1 VSRYV
6 GDRVVYLP
14 QGDLHRMTYTRCRIV
29 TINSS
34 GDEPLVARNMWRIG
48 INKYMEENCG
58 SSWSFTK
65 KAEVMFKV
73 EASPEKA
80 TFSKQNH
87 HDT

>member
-1 VSRYV
+1 
-6 GDRVVYLP
+6 
-14 QGDLHRMTYTRCRIV
+14 
-29 TINSS
+29 
-34 GDEPLVARNMWRIG
+34 MWGIG